1 MKSILGIFS
10 KISKGNLG
18 ETQVLETM
26 INLLKNGTND
36 SNFFIVPKVQ
46 IKDLSSS
53 KEIDIVL
60 LHPLYGL
67 YIIEVKNWNKLI
79 ITEENNPFNQA
90 KDYKNLLLSQIK
102 DEFGKVAINIEY
114 RVVFPNISHIEAKQ
128 FFLEN
133 KNLEAY
139 KPHAFF
145 KDDLISKENF
155 KRFFN
160 SSFSVIPN
168 KKEFL
173 KIASLIVD
181 KDKLKN
187 SENKILP
194 IISQDEVIYFDYT
207 QLSVL
212 NGYNGDFKIIRG
224 VAGTGK
230 TIILSHFVNNR
241 LNTGVTE
248 NFLILCFNKKL
259 VENLNSIF
267 LDNEYKKHIKI
278 FSLFSF
284 LSLISFDFE
293 KVEILNRHDFKKM
306 YESFETDISLDEFK
320 TKLKIFLQKN
330 PIDYFICDE
339 TQDMPAGFM
348 RIIYE
353 EIKDCIFFIDEA
365 QKFYT
370 YSMDDIS
377 NIFNHPKFEK
387 IDMRGKVKNLKNV
400 YRTPSNIAKC
410 AFEILS
416 NDEKLNKYYKK
427 SAFYLKNDF
436 LSDINFI
443 LEDGKIFVDNWNNF
457 ENLKVLLE
465 TQIEETIVL
474 TYTTKQVE
482 AIENIIKNLNK
493 ENIIKVMTIQSVKGL
508 EAQNIIIHNFDGFIL
523 KSLENEREI
532 FYRKL
537 YVLLTRAQKNL
548 YISCDRTTL
557 TNQISKSV
565 IDILDKYK
573 ISLNE
578 VIIEEK
584 KEHKLANLSK
594 FKPTKEQVKTTGEF
608 LVLGA
613 ELFAVIAGMF
623 S

>member
-212 NGYNGDFKIIRG
+212 NGYNGDFRIIRG

-230 TIILSHFVNNR
+230 TIILSHFVNNK
-241 LNTGVTE
+241 LNMGVAE
-248 NFLILCFNKKL
+248 NFLILFFNKKL
-259 VENLNSIF
+259 VENLNTIF

-284 LSLISFDFE
+284 LYLINFDFE

>member
-284 LSLISFDFE
+284 LSLINFDFE